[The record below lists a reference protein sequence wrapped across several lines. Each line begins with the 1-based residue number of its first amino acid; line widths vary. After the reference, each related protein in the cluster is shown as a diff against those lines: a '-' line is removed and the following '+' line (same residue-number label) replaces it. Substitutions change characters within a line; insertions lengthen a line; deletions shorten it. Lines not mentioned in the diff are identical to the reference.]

1 MGDDVK
7 YKSIMPAFS
16 RDLISR
22 LAMAACAK
30 IQSDGLFVQLRTD
43 RETNQPKINVS
54 HSIEP
59 PTSYNTQI
67 KPKQSNN
74 KATPSSISTS
84 TQEQKQEQEVKIL
97 KASLQEST
105 EEKDQLLRALH
116 DLVCRCFAVVVA
128 ITQPIINLF
137 VPFLSVFLSVQFDR
151 VRSW

>member
-116 DLVCRCFAVVVA
+116 DLSKELVKAKKNRAEA
-128 ITQPIINLF
+128 EARLHHIAAQQNKRI
-137 VPFLSVFLSVQFDR
+137 QR
-151 VRSW
+151 K